1 MTYMKTKINSS
12 GFTLVELMVAVAIS
26 AVLLVVAVPNMTSLI
41 QSSRLSSQT
50 DALITSISQARSEAV
65 KRRADVTIC
74 PAQSPSTAT
83 VCAPAVNVS
92 DIAAAKTYWSKG
104 WLILTGTTIIDRVVA
119 SSNLSIDSTLAPTQ
133 LVFSGTLGSS
143 SAAASFKFCSPGQ
156 YQQQVDVNLSGSVGK
171 FINTALKCS

>member
-1 MTYMKTKINSS
+1 MTNLKYSS
-12 GFTLVELMVAVAIS
+12 GFTLVELLVTIAI
-26 AVLLVVAVPNMTSLI
+26 AGVLLVVAVPNMTSLI

-50 DALITSISQARSEAV
+50 DSLITSIAQARSEAV

-92 DIAAAKTYWSKG
+92 DIAAAKTYWAKG
-104 WLILTGTTIIDRVVA
+104 WLVITGTTIIDRVVA
-119 SSNLSIDSTLAPTQ
+119 PSNLTIDSSVAPTQ

-143 SAAASFKFCSPGQ
+143 SAATTFKFCIPGQ
-156 YQQQVDVNLSGSVGK
+156 YQQQIDVNLSGSVGK
-171 FINTALKCS
+171 FINTALRCT